1 MAACLLPFA
10 KLRNAPR
17 TKEPTLISTTQLPWC
32 MVLYFI
38 DLQIDQYKAT
48 QNTMIKYQIN
58 SVMVVIERDALLPS
72 DEGQTPRSLGF

>member
-1 MAACLLPFA
+1 
-10 KLRNAPR
+10 
-17 TKEPTLISTTQLPWC
+17 

-72 DEGQTPRSLGF
+72 DEGKAFA